1 MKDKIKRRSIYGE
14 KRPKTLKGME
24 RKFWT
29 GDGRK
34 TAPGEK
40 AMKEMKKQAEEL
52 LFGKKGETEEKEEM
66 RAKCLKVYVTLC

>member
-1 MKDKIKRRSIYGE
+1 MKDKKEEYLRRK

-24 RKFWT
+24 RKFWA

-52 LFGKKGETEEKEEM
+52 LFGKKEKQ
-66 RAKCLKVYVTLC
+66 RKKKK

>member
-1 MKDKIKRRSIYGE
+1 
-14 KRPKTLKGME
+14 ME

-40 AMKEMKKQAEEL
+40 AMKEMKRQAEEL
-52 LFGKKGETEEKEEM
+52 LFGKRRNRGKRRTN
-66 RAKCLKVYVTLC
+66 RRVKCLRVYVTLY

>member
-1 MKDKIKRRSIYGE
+1 MAKKG
-14 KRPKTLKGME
+14 PKTLKGME

-34 TAPGEK
+34 TAPRESY
-40 AMKEMKKQAEEL
+40 ERDEETGRRAT
-52 LFGKKGETEEKEEM
+52 FWKKGETEEKEEM

>member
-1 MKDKIKRRSIYGE
+1 MPRFFKSGWSGWGFKEGKIKYRYMKDKIKRRSIYGE

-34 TAPGEK
+34 VLSGRK
-40 AMKEMKKQAEEL
+40 L
-52 LFGKKGETEEKEEM
+52 
-66 RAKCLKVYVTLC
+66 

>member
-1 MKDKIKRRSIYGE
+1 MKDRGVFTAKKG
-14 KRPKTLKGME
+14 PKTLKGME

-52 LFGKKGETEEKEEM
+52 LFGKKEKQ
-66 RAKCLKVYVTLC
+66 RKKKK

>member
-1 MKDKIKRRSIYGE
+1 MAKKG
-14 KRPKTLKGME
+14 PKTLKGME

-34 TAPGEK
+34 TTPMEK

-52 LFGKKGETEEKEEM
+52 LFGKKEK
-66 RAKCLKVYVTLC
+66 RKKKN

>member
-1 MKDKIKRRSIYGE
+1 MKDRGVFTAKKG
-14 KRPKTLKGME
+14 PKTLKGME

-52 LFGKKGETEEKEEM
+52 LFGKRRNGKRRTNSGT
-66 RAKCLKVYVTLC
+66 KCLKVYVTLC

>member
-1 MKDKIKRRSIYGE
+1 MAKKG
-14 KRPKTLKGME
+14 PKTSKGME

-34 TAPGEK
+34 SAPGEK

-52 LFGKKGETEEKEEM
+52 LFGKMEKQ
-66 RAKCLKVYVTLC
+66 RKKKK

>member
-1 MKDKIKRRSIYGE
+1 
-14 KRPKTLKGME
+14 ME

-40 AMKEMKKQAEEL
+40 AIKEMKKQAEEL
-52 LFGKKGETEEKEEM
+52 LFGKKGETEEKEEII
-66 RAKCLKVYVTLC
+66 VGQNV

>member
-52 LFGKKGETEEKEEM
+52 LFGKKEKQ
-66 RAKCLKVYVTLC
+66 RKKKK

>member
-34 TAPGEK
+34 TAPGER

-52 LFGKKGETEEKEEM
+52 LFGKKEKQ
-66 RAKCLKVYVTLC
+66 RKKKK

>member
-1 MKDKIKRRSIYGE
+1 
-14 KRPKTLKGME
+14 ME

-40 AMKEMKKQAEEL
+40 AMKEMKRQAEEL
-52 LFGKKGETEEKEEM
+52 LLEKGETEKEE
-66 RAKCLKVYVTLC
+66 LIGGQNV